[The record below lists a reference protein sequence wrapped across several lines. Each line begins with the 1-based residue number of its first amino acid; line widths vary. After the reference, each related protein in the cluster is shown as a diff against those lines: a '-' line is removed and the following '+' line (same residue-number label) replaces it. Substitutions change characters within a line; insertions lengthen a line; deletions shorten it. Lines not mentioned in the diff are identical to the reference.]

1 MTEIIMPTWLA
12 ITLIVLLS
20 LLVIHALISDIFV
33 KFMIKKYDLV
43 EKNKKDEKIHS

>member
-1 MTEIIMPTWLA
+1 MTEIIVPTWLA
-12 ITLIVLLS
+12 ITIMS
-20 LLVIHALISDIFV
+20 LLVLILIHTFISDIFV